1 MPTEVMFESAGAVGR
16 MTFSDAKGVNIL
28 STPVFDQIERRLD
41 EIARAPAMRVLILTG
56 AGKTF
61 VAGAD
66 IAEMNAASPDAGKAF
81 SQRGQ
86 RCLNRLARFDQCVTI
101 AAINGAALGG
111 GCELALACDMRI
123 ISEEAKIALPEV
135 KLGLIPG
142 WGGTQRTY
150 ALLGAGGARK
160 LLFTGEAITGKQAAD
175 MGLAEEAVA
184 KDQVVTRA
192 EEIAKQIL
200 TGGPEAIRAAKRVM
214 LAGDDA
220 RMKEGFAAEAAAFG
234 EVFGHDE
241 GREGLKAFLEKRKAS
256 WNG

>member
-1 MPTEVMFESAGAVGR
+1 MPTDVLFEAAGPIGR
-16 MTFSDAKGVNIL
+16 LTFSDPKGVNIL
-28 STPVFDQIERRLD
+28 STPVFDQLDRRLD
-41 EIARAPAMRVLILTG
+41 EIARTPALRVLILTG

-66 IAEMNAASPDAGKAF
+66 IAEMSAASPDAGKAF

-86 RCLNRLARFDQCVTI
+86 RSLSRLARFEQCVTI

-123 ISEEAKIALPEV
+123 ISEEAKIGLPEV

-150 ALLGAGGARK
+150 ALLGAGGARR
-160 LLFTGEAITGKQAAD
+160 LLFTGEAITGKQAAE
-175 MGLAEEAVA
+175 MGLCEEAVA
-184 KDQVVTRA
+184 KEQVVARA
-192 EEIAKQIL
+192 DEIAKQIL

-214 LAGDDA
+214 IAGDDV
-220 RMKEGFAAEAAAFG
+220 RMKEGFGAEAAAFG
-234 EVFGHDE
+234 EIFGGAED
-241 GREGLKAFLEKRKAS
+241 REGLKAFLEKRKAS